1 MASILKNCLINDYP
15 FGLHGGGKINRKTLA
30 VSLAALAVL
39 SVVGGLITMTAIA
52 DTNSTNTDT
61 TDTSTVLDSTIPQF
75 GDNMQMMAG
84 TKGFGG
90 GPSGRGH
97 GMGSMSSGM
106 SNIEVSDE
114 YKANVNTILSS
125 DVDVANLISE
135 DYNVTSIKPVIK
147 NVIEGDGT
155 LVTKATTV
163 IVIMENGDSGVATV
177 EVDVEISAVTKIT
190 IVTTTVIDKSSS

>member
-1 MASILKNCLINDYP
+1 MY
-15 FGLHGGGKINRKTLA
+15 GGEKINRKTLA
-30 VSLAALAVL
+30 ISLAALAVL
-39 SVVGGLITMTAIA
+39 SAVGGLVTMTAIA
-52 DTNSTNTDT
+52 DANSTGTDT
-61 TDTSTVLDSTIPQF
+61 TNDTSTVLDSTIQQF
-75 GDNMQMMAG
+75 ADNMKMIDCP
-84 TKGFGG
+84 KGFGG
-90 GPSGRGH
+90 GPSGKGH
-97 GMGSMSSGM
+97 GMGSMGYDI

-135 DYNVTSIKPVIK
+135 GYNVTSIKPVIK

-155 LVTKATTV
+155 FATKATTA

-177 EVDVEISAVTKIT
+177 KVGVENSAVTKIT